1 MAVDVYK
8 MVTDR
13 ILELLSQGEIPWTKP
28 WVGGNSTAIS
38 YTSRKPYSLLN
49 QMLLGA
55 PGEYITFN
63 QCKKLGGYV
72 NKGAKSKSV
81 VFWKM
86 LVKTTHE
93 NGKDNVQVIPFLR
106 YYHVFNIADCTGIE
120 SKLPKVELNS
130 VPADERA
137 EAAIADYV
145 ARSGIGYHL
154 QSQNRAY
161 YSPAEDA
168 VYLPLMEQFKS
179 AAGFY
184 ETALHEL
191 THSTG
196 HSSRL
201 DRFSGEKAYFGNEV
215 YSKEELVAE
224 IGSASLMNMLGLETD
239 ATIKNNAAYV
249 QSWMKAL
256 QNDPRMVVG
265 AASKAQK
272 AVELIMNIQTADNE
286 GEEDED

>member
-13 ILELLSQGEIPWTKP
+13 ILDMLNDGKIPWTQP
-28 WVGGNSTAIS
+28 WVCGNSRAIS
-38 YTSRKPYSLLN
+38 YVTRKPYSILN

-72 NKGAKSKSV
+72 NKGAKSRYV

-86 LVKTTHE
+86 IPHEEVKD
-93 NGKDNVQVIPFLR
+93 GKKQTDLIPFLR
-106 YYHVFNIADCTGIE
+106 YYNVFSISDCTGIE
-120 SKLPKVELNS
+120 SKMPKIEPND
-130 VPADERA
+130 VPSDERA
-137 EAAIADYV
+137 EATIADYV
-145 ARSGIGYHL
+145 ARSGVGYHL
-154 QSQNRAY
+154 QDQDRAY
-161 YSPAEDA
+161 YSPLLDA
-168 VYLPLMEQFKS
+168 VYLPLREQFKGT
-179 AAGFY
+179 AQFY

-191 THSTG
+191 VHSTG
-196 HSSRL
+196 HESRL
-201 DRFSGEKAYFGNEV
+201 NRLSGSNMHFGSES

-224 IGSASLMNMLGLETD
+224 IGCASMMNMLDLETGD
-239 ATIKNNAAYV
+239 TVRNNAAYV

-256 QNDPRMVVG
+256 KNDPRMVVS

-272 AVELIMNIQTADNE
+272 AVEMIMNIKV
-286 GEEDED
+286 EEDCEDDS